1 MSESW
6 RPPSEPWILGLGTD
20 LHVVGLQSPS
30 ILAYRWI
37 WQTLEIPVLGQIVL
51 TGLVYCS
58 CDCMM
63 LWGTGFQTGLSNAAS
78 VNSECASIDSR
89 PSLQAVNWVDE
100 GMVKRIRGVA
110 YSTRVSPQMAN
121 RMVDSARGVLNR
133 LLPDVYIFTD
143 HYTGAESGK

>member
-1 MSESW
+1 MIHASQQ
-6 RPPSEPWILGLGTD
+6 GL
-20 LHVVGLQSPS
+20 
-30 ILAYRWI
+30 RK
-37 WQTLEIPVLGQIVL
+37 
-51 TGLVYCS
+51 
-58 CDCMM
+58 
-63 LWGTGFQTGLSNAAS
+63 LSNPS
-78 VNSECASIDSR
+78 NSSECRMCLYWFAAL
-89 PSLQAVNWVDE
+89 LQAVNWVDE